1 MGGRAELLVRL
12 PIAAKY
18 TSHGGGMTEEQRRTR
33 RPCNAKAALLTS
45 AWLACIA
52 VIVFVPGAFA
62 MMVGLDPSVAATV
75 TAFTG
80 LCVLVAGLMVNLR

>member
-1 MGGRAELLVRL
+1 M
-12 PIAAKY
+12 
-18 TSHGGGMTEEQRRTR
+18 
-33 RPCNAKAALLTS
+33 KAALLTS

-62 MMVGLDPSVAATV
+62 MLAGLEVSVAATV

-80 LCVLVAGLMVNLR
+80 LCVLMAGVLVNLR